1 MEINNT
7 PSLKRA
13 DSDNRSSSP
22 VKAENVTIASNESY
36 ELGVADNGNVIDDGL
51 QRGLKNR
58 HLQMIA
64 FGGIVG
70 ASIWYGTGTAIA
82 YSGPVGALISF
93 IIIGVDVFF
102 VMQSLGEMSTLFPVQ
117 GAFIELAGRFIDPAI
132 GFSLG
137 WNYWYQWVT
146 NIANDY
152 NNISLILGFW
162 ATPVPSYGWILIFW
176 ALFQGTSLLGIV
188 VYGEMEYWLAV
199 WKLFTVLGGFLVA
212 ILVNTG
218 AIGGEYIGFRYWRDP
233 GVIANGINGF
243 GKTFVL
249 AAVYYAGTEMLA
261 LTAAESKNPKKDL
274 PSAIRQTFWRI
285 LIIFIGLVFFAGI
298 IVPYNS
304 TDLLTATSKSALSPW
319 TIALVNAGWGGAGN
333 LLNVVMITAQFSSVN
348 SAIYVASRSLVALA
362 NQGRAPRL
370 FAKTTK
376 NGVPVRAIVFSN
388 TLGLIALLNVASS
401 PGKVFGY
408 LISISGAATFVA
420 WAFIGIT
427 HLRMR
432 RAWVLQGHSVDD
444 LPYRALFY
452 PFGTWFVVL
461 LNLFLVFISGYS
473 VFIGGFAAVDFVF
486 DYIVI
491 VIFTLLFLGWKI
503 IKRTKFVN
511 LREVDLVTGRREH
524 LVVEDSPAQS
534 DADGNEK
541 PAKTP
546 WYISIRRLLTG

>member
-1 MEINNT
+1 MEVRT
-7 PSLKRA
+7 TSS
-13 DSDNRSSSP
+13 DSGKQQTSP
-22 VKAENVTIASNESY
+22 AKVEDVTVVSDGAY
-36 ELGVADNGNVIDDGL
+36 DTAVADNGNVIDDGL

-70 ASIWYGTGTAIA
+70 ASIWYGTGSAIA

-93 IIIGVDVFF
+93 IIVGVDVFF

-117 GAFIELAGRFIDPAI
+117 GAFIELAGRFIDPAF

-146 NIANDY
+146 NLANDY
-152 NNISLILGFW
+152 NNISLILAFW
-162 ATPVPSYGWILIFW
+162 ATPIPSYGWILLFW
-176 ALFQGTSLLGIV
+176 ALFQSTSLLGIV
-188 VYGEMEYWLAV
+188 VYGEMEFWLAA

-249 AAVYYAGTEMLA
+249 AAAYYSGTEMLA
-261 LTAAESKNPKKDL
+261 MTAAESKNPKKDL

-285 LIIFIGLVFFAGI
+285 LIIFIGLIFFAGI
-298 IVPYNS
+298 IIPYDS
-304 TDLLTATSKSALSPW
+304 KDLLTGTSKSALSPW
-319 TIALVNAGWGGAGN
+319 TIALVNAGWDGAGN
-333 LLNVVMITAQFSSVN
+333 LLNVVMITAQLSSAN

-362 NQGRAPRL
+362 HQGRAPR
-370 FAKTTK
+370 FFGVTTK

-388 TLGLIALLNVASS
+388 ALGLLALLNIASS

-408 LISISGAATFVA
+408 LISISGAATFIA

-432 RAWVLQGHSVDD
+432 QAWVLQGYSVDD
-444 LPYRALFY
+444 LPYKALLY
-452 PFGTWFVVL
+452 PYGTLFVIFI
-461 LNLFLVFISGYS
+461 NLFLVFISGYS

-486 DYIVI
+486 DYIVL
-491 VIFTLLFLGWKI
+491 VIFTLLFVFWKVL
-503 IKRTKFVN
+503 KRTKMVP
-511 LREVDLVTGRREH
+511 LAEIDLVTGRREH
-524 LVVEDSPAQS
+524 LAGTTLSLS
-534 DADGNEK
+534 DGEGAEK
-541 PAKTP
+541 TSRVP
-546 WYISIRRLLTG
+546 WYVVIRRFLTG

>member
-1 MEINNT
+1 MEIST
-7 PSLKRA
+7 PSSDGIDTEKRSTSSVKVDDVA
-13 DSDNRSSSP
+13 ASSD
-22 VKAENVTIASNESY
+22 
-36 ELGVADNGNVIDDGL
+36 ELHGTAVADNGNVIDDGL

-64 FGGIVG
+64 FGGVVG
-70 ASIWYGTGTAIA
+70 ASIWYGTGSAIA

-117 GAFIELAGRFIDPAI
+117 GAFIELAGRFIDPAF

-162 ATPVPSYGWILIFW
+162 ATPIPSYGWILIFW

-188 VYGEMEYWLAV
+188 FYGEMEFWLAA

-233 GVIANGINGF
+233 GVIAHGINGF

-249 AAVYYAGTEMLA
+249 AAVYYSGTEMLA
-261 LTAAESKNPKKDL
+261 MTAAESKDPKRDL

-298 IVPYNS
+298 LVPSNS
-304 TDLLTATSKSALSPW
+304 SDLLTGTSKSALSPW

-362 NQGRAPRL
+362 HQGRAPRF
-370 FAKTTK
+370 FAKTSK
-376 NGVPVRAIVFSN
+376 NGIPVRAIVFSN
-388 TLGLIALLNVASS
+388 TLGLIALLNIASS

-408 LISISGAATFVA
+408 LVSISGAATFVA

-427 HLRMR
+427 HLRIR
-432 RAWVLQGHSVDD
+432 KAWVLQGYSTDD
-444 LPYRALFY
+444 LPYKALFY
-452 PFGTWFVVL
+452 PYGTWFVVL
-461 LNLFLVFISGYS
+461 LNIFLVFISGYS

-486 DYIVI
+486 DYIVL
-491 VIFTLLFLGWKI
+491 VIFTLLYLFWKI
-503 IKRTKFVN
+503 FKRTKIVS
-511 LREVDLVTGRREH
+511 LAEVDLVTGRREH
-524 LVVEDSPAQS
+524 LVGSSTHS
-534 DADGNEK
+534 DGEGPEK
-541 PAKTP
+541 KSRPP
-546 WYISIRRLLTG
+546 WYIIVKRLLTG

>member
-1 MEINNT
+1 MEIST
-7 PSLKRA
+7 PSSDGIDTEKRSTSSVKVDDVA
-13 DSDNRSSSP
+13 ASSD
-22 VKAENVTIASNESY
+22 
-36 ELGVADNGNVIDDGL
+36 ELHGTAVADNGNVIDDGL

-64 FGGIVG
+64 FGGVVG
-70 ASIWYGTGTAIA
+70 ASIWYGTGSAIA

-117 GAFIELAGRFIDPAI
+117 GAFIELAGRFIDPAF

-162 ATPVPSYGWILIFW
+162 ATPIPSYGWILIFW

-188 VYGEMEYWLAV
+188 FYGEMEFWLAA

-233 GVIANGINGF
+233 GVIAHGINGF

-249 AAVYYAGTEMLA
+249 AAVYYSGTEMLA
-261 LTAAESKNPKKDL
+261 MTAAESKDPKRDL

-298 IVPYNS
+298 LVPSNS
-304 TDLLTATSKSALSPW
+304 SDLLTGSSKSALSPW

-362 NQGRAPRL
+362 HQGRAPRF
-370 FAKTTK
+370 FAKTSK
-376 NGVPVRAIVFSN
+376 NGIPVRAIVFSN
-388 TLGLIALLNVASS
+388 TLGLIALLNIASS

-408 LISISGAATFVA
+408 LVSISGAATFVA

-427 HLRMR
+427 HLRIR
-432 RAWVLQGHSVDD
+432 KAWVLQGYSTDD
-444 LPYRALFY
+444 LPYKALFY
-452 PFGTWFVVL
+452 PYGTWFVVL
-461 LNLFLVFISGYS
+461 LNIFLVFISGYS

-486 DYIVI
+486 DYIVL
-491 VIFTLLFLGWKI
+491 VIFTLLYLFWKI
-503 IKRTKFVN
+503 FKRTKIVS
-511 LREVDLVTGRREH
+511 LAEVDLVTGRREH
-524 LVVEDSPAQS
+524 LVGSSTHS
-534 DADGNEK
+534 DGEGPEK
-541 PAKTP
+541 KSRPP
-546 WYISIRRLLTG
+546 WYIIVKRLLTG

>member
-1 MEINNT
+1 MIEPSKDEIDTGTLSNG
-7 PSLKRA
+7 SLKLEGA
-13 DSDNRSSSP
+13 VIKGDVVDP
-22 VKAENVTIASNESY
+22 V
-36 ELGVADNGNVIDDGL
+36 VADNGNIIDDGL

-64 FGGIVG
+64 FGGVVG

-93 IIIGVDVFF
+93 LIIGVDVFF

-117 GAFIELAGRFIDPAI
+117 GAFIELAGRFIDPAL

-137 WNYWYQWVT
+137 WNYWYAWVT

-162 ATPVPSYGWILIFW
+162 ATPVPSYGWILIFY

-188 VYGEMEYWLAV
+188 FYGEMEFWLAA

-218 AIGGEYIGFRYWRDP
+218 AIGGDYIGFRYWRDP
-233 GVIANGINGF
+233 GVIAHGINGF

-249 AAVYYAGTEMLA
+249 AAVYYSGTEMLA
-261 LTAAESKNPKKDL
+261 MTAAESKNPKRDL
-274 PSAIRQTFWRI
+274 PNAIRQTFWRI

-298 IVPYNS
+298 IVPYDS
-304 TDLLTATSKSALSPW
+304 PDLLTATSKTALSPW

-362 NQGRAPRL
+362 NQGRAPRF
-370 FAKTTK
+370 FAATSK

-388 TLGLIALLNVASS
+388 TLGLLALLNIASS

-408 LISISGAATFVA
+408 LISISGAATFIA

-427 HLRMR
+427 HLRIR
-432 RAWVLQGHSVDD
+432 KAWVLQGYSVDD
-444 LPYRALFY
+444 LPYKALFY

-473 VFIGGFAAVDFVF
+473 VFIGGFAVVDFVF

-491 VIFTLLFLGWKI
+491 AIFTLLYIFWKVF
-503 IKRTKFVN
+503 KGTKLVS
-511 LREVDLVTGRREH
+511 LADVDLVTGRREH
-524 LVVEDSPAQS
+524 LTGDSPGD
-534 DADGNEK
+534 DAESARKRSN
-541 PAKTP
+541 PP
-546 WYISIRRLLTG
+546 WYVVIKRLLTG

>member
-1 MEINNT
+1 MEIST
-7 PSLKRA
+7 PS
-13 DSDNRSSSP
+13 
-22 VKAENVTIASNESY
+22 SNEIDTEKRSASAVNIDDVAIVNDGAY
-36 ELGVADNGNVIDDGL
+36 GTAVADNGNVIDDGL

-58 HLQMIA
+58 HVQMIA
-64 FGGIVG
+64 FGGVVG
-70 ASIWYGTGTAIA
+70 ASIWYGSGSVVA
-82 YSGPVGALISF
+82 YSGPLGALISF

-117 GAFIELAGRFIDPAI
+117 GAFIELAGRFIDPAF

-152 NNISLILGFW
+152 NNISLVLGFW

-188 VYGEMEYWLAV
+188 FYGEMEFWLAA

-249 AAVYYAGTEMLA
+249 AAVYYSGTEMLA
-261 LTAAESKNPKKDL
+261 MTAAESKDPKRDL

-298 IVPYNS
+298 IVPSNNPS
-304 TDLLTATSKSALSPW
+304 LLTATSKTALSPW

-333 LLNVVMITAQFSSVN
+333 LVNVVMITAQFSSVN

-362 NQGRAPRL
+362 HQGRAPRF

-388 TLGLIALLNVASS
+388 TLGLIALLNIASS

-408 LISISGAATFVA
+408 LVSISGAATFVA

-427 HLRMR
+427 HLRVR
-432 RAWVLQGHSVDD
+432 KAWALQGYSTDD
-444 LPYRALFY
+444 LPYKALFY
-452 PFGTWFVVL
+452 PYGTWFVVL
-461 LNLFLVFISGYS
+461 LNIFLVFISGYS

-486 DYIVI
+486 DYIVL
-491 VIFTLLFLGWKI
+491 VIFTLLYLFWKLF
-503 IKRTKFVN
+503 KGTKIVS
-511 LREVDLVTGRREH
+511 LKEVDLVTGRREY
-524 LVVEDSPAQS
+524 LVRSSTHS
-534 DADGNEK
+534 DGEGTEK
-541 PAKTP
+541 APRVP
-546 WYISIRRLLTG
+546 WYIMIKRLLTG

>member
-1 MEINNT
+1 MEIST
-7 PSLKRA
+7 PSLDGSDPEKR
-13 DSDNRSSSP
+13 SISP
-22 VKAENVTIASNESY
+22 VKVDGVAGAGD
-36 ELGVADNGNVIDDGL
+36 ELHGAALADNGNLIDDGL
-51 QRGLKNR
+51 QRGLKSR

-64 FGGIVG
+64 FGGVVG

-117 GAFIELAGRFIDPAI
+117 GAFIELAGRFIDPAF

-152 NNISLILGFW
+152 NNISLVLGFW

-176 ALFQGTSLLGIV
+176 ALFQCTSLLGIV
-188 VYGEMEYWLAV
+188 FYGEMEFWLAV

-249 AAVYYAGTEMLA
+249 AALYYSGTEMLA
-261 LTAAESKNPKKDL
+261 MTAAESKNPKRDL
-274 PSAIRQTFWRI
+274 PNAIRQTFWRI

-298 IVPYNS
+298 IIPYNS
-304 TDLLTATSKSALSPW
+304 PDLLTAASKTALSPW

-362 NQGRAPRL
+362 QQGRAPWF
-370 FAKTTK
+370 FAKTSK
-376 NGVPVRAIVFSN
+376 NGIPVRAIVFSN

-401 PGKVFGY
+401 PGKVFDY
-408 LISISGAATFVA
+408 LVSISGAATFIA

-427 HLRMR
+427 HLRIR
-432 RAWVLQGHSVDD
+432 KAWVLQGYSPDD
-444 LPYRALFY
+444 LPYKALFHPY
-452 PFGTWFVVL
+452 GTWFVVL

-486 DYIVI
+486 DYIVL
-491 VIFTLLFLGWKI
+491 VIFTLLYLFWKI
-503 IKRTKFVN
+503 LKRTKFVS
-511 LREVDLVTGRREH
+511 LAEVDLVTGRREN
-524 LVVEDSPAQS
+524 LAGSLADSGEK
-534 DADGNEK
+534 DAEK
-541 PAKTP
+541 TSRLP
-546 WYISIRRLLTG
+546 WYIVVKRLLTG

>member
-1 MEINNT
+1 MMEKISTLSSDGANVGT
-7 PSLKRA
+7 RSASPLKV
-13 DSDNRSSSP
+13 DD
-22 VKAENVTIASNESY
+22 VTVTSEEASATA
-36 ELGVADNGNVIDDGL
+36 VADNGNVIDDGL

-64 FGGIVG
+64 FGGVVG
-70 ASIWYGTGTAIA
+70 ASIWYGTASAIA
-82 YSGPVGALISF
+82 YSGPVGALVSF
-93 IIIGVDVFF
+93 IIIGIDVFF

-117 GAFIELAGRFIDPAI
+117 GAFIELASRFIDPAI

-137 WNYWYQWVT
+137 WNYWATWVT

-176 ALFQGTSLLGIV
+176 ALFQGTSLLGVV
-188 VYGEMEYWLAV
+188 VYGEMEFWLAA

-261 LTAAESKNPKKDL
+261 MTAAESKNPKKDL

-298 IVPYNS
+298 IVPYDS
-304 TDLLTATSKSALSPW
+304 PDLLTATSKTALSPW

-362 NQGRAPRL
+362 HQRRAPRF

-388 TLGLIALLNVASS
+388 TLGLIALLNIAAS
-401 PGKVFGY
+401 PARVFGY
-408 LISISGAATFVA
+408 LISISGAATFIA

-432 RAWVLQGHSVDD
+432 RAWVLQGYSVDD
-444 LPYRALFY
+444 LPYKALFY
-452 PFGTWFVVL
+452 PYGTWFVVL

-473 VFIGGFAAVDFVF
+473 VFVGGFAAVDFVF
-486 DYIVI
+486 DYVVL
-491 VIFTLLFLGWKI
+491 VIFTLLYMFWKVL
-503 IKRTKFVN
+503 KRTKVVS
-511 LREVDLVTGRREH
+511 LTDVDLVTGRREH
-524 LVVEDSPAQS
+524 LVGGSASS
-534 DADGNEK
+534 DGESAEK
-541 PAKTP
+541 TSRTP
-546 WYISIRRLLTG
+546 WYITIKRLLVG

>member
-1 MEINNT
+1 
-7 PSLKRA
+7 
-13 DSDNRSSSP
+13 
-22 VKAENVTIASNESY
+22 
-36 ELGVADNGNVIDDGL
+36 
-51 QRGLKNR
+51 
-58 HLQMIA
+58 MIA
-64 FGGIVG
+64 FGGVVG
-70 ASIWYGTGTAIA
+70 ASIWYGTGSAIA

-93 IIIGVDVFF
+93 IVIGIDVFF
-102 VMQSLGEMSTLFPVQ
+102 VMQSLGEISTLFPVQ
-117 GAFIELAGRFIDPAI
+117 GAFIELAGRFIDPAL

-137 WNYWYQWVT
+137 WNYWYAWVT

-188 VYGEMEYWLAV
+188 FYGEMEFWLAA

-233 GVIANGINGF
+233 GVIAHGINGF

-249 AAVYYAGTEMLA
+249 AAVYYSGTEMLA
-261 LTAAESKNPKKDL
+261 ITAAESNNPKRDL

-304 TDLLTATSKSALSPW
+304 PDLLTGTSKSALSPW

-362 NQGRAPRL
+362 HQGRAPRF

-376 NGVPVRAIVFSN
+376 NGIPVRAIVFSN
-388 TLGLIALLNVASS
+388 TLGLLALLNIASS

-408 LISISGAATFVA
+408 LVSISGAATFVA
-420 WAFIGIT
+420 WAFIGVT
-427 HLRMR
+427 HLRIR
-432 RAWVLQGHSVDD
+432 KAWVLQGYSVDE
-444 LPYRALFY
+444 LPYRAILY
-452 PFGTWFVVL
+452 PYGTWFVVL

-486 DYIVI
+486 DYIVL
-491 VIFTLLFLGWKI
+491 VIFTLLYLFWKLF
-503 IKRTKFVN
+503 KGTKIVS
-511 LREVDLVTGRREH
+511 LREVDLVTGRREN
-524 LVVEDSPAQS
+524 LAGSLTNSDED
-534 DADGNEK
+534 GTEK
-541 PAKTP
+541 RPRPP
-546 WYISIRRLLTG
+546 WYILIKRFLTG

>member
-1 MEINNT
+1 MEIST
-7 PSLKRA
+7 PSSDGVDPEKRSTSSLKDGA
-13 DSDNRSSSP
+13 VATTS
-22 VKAENVTIASNESY
+22 E
-36 ELGVADNGNVIDDGL
+36 ELRGTQVADNGNLIDDGL
-51 QRGLKNR
+51 QRGLKSR

-70 ASIWYGTGTAIA
+70 ASIWYGTGSAIA

-117 GAFIELAGRFIDPAI
+117 GAFIELAGRFIDPAF

-152 NNISLILGFW
+152 NNISLVLGFW
-162 ATPVPSYGWILIFW
+162 ATPIPSYGWILIFW

-188 VYGEMEYWLAV
+188 FYGEMEFWLAA

-233 GVIANGINGF
+233 GVIAHGINGF

-249 AAVYYAGTEMLA
+249 AAVYYSGTEMLA
-261 LTAAESKNPKKDL
+261 MTAAESKNPKRDL

-298 IVPYNS
+298 IVPYNNS
-304 TDLLTATSKSALSPW
+304 DLLTGTSKAALSPW

-348 SAIYVASRSLVALA
+348 SAIYIASRSLVALA
-362 NQGRAPRL
+362 QQG
-370 FAKTTK
+370 
-376 NGVPVRAIVFSN
+376 RAIVFSN

-401 PGKVFGY
+401 PGKVFSY
-408 LISISGAATFVA
+408 LVSISGAATFVA

-427 HLRMR
+427 HLRIR
-432 RAWVLQGHSVDD
+432 KAWDLQGYSVDD
-444 LPYRALFY
+444 LPYKALFHPY
-452 PFGTWFVVL
+452 GTWFVVL
-461 LNLFLVFISGYS
+461 LNTFLVFISGYS

-486 DYIVI
+486 DYIVL
-491 VIFTLLFLGWKI
+491 VIFTLLYLFWKI
-503 IKRTKFVN
+503 LKRTKIVN
-511 LREVDLVTGRREH
+511 LAEVDLVTGRREY
-524 LVVEDSPAQS
+524 LGGSLTNS
-534 DADGNEK
+534 DGEGAEK
-541 PAKTP
+541 KTRPP
-546 WYISIRRLLTG
+546 WYIVVKRWLTG

>member
-1 MEINNT
+1 MEIST
-7 PSLKRA
+7 PSLDGSDPEKR
-13 DSDNRSSSP
+13 SISP
-22 VKAENVTIASNESY
+22 VKVDGVAGAGD
-36 ELGVADNGNVIDDGL
+36 ELHGAALADNGNLIDDGL
-51 QRGLKNR
+51 QRGLKSR

-64 FGGIVG
+64 FGGVVG

-117 GAFIELAGRFIDPAI
+117 GAFIELAGRFIDPAF

-152 NNISLILGFW
+152 NNISLVLGFW

-176 ALFQGTSLLGIV
+176 ALFQCTSLLGIV
-188 VYGEMEYWLAV
+188 FYGEMEFWLAV

-249 AAVYYAGTEMLA
+249 AALYYSGTEMLA
-261 LTAAESKNPKKDL
+261 MTAAESKNPKRDL
-274 PSAIRQTFWRI
+274 PNAIRQTFWRI

-298 IVPYNS
+298 IIPYNS
-304 TDLLTATSKSALSPW
+304 PDLLTAASKTALSPW

-362 NQGRAPRL
+362 QQGRAPRF
-370 FAKTTK
+370 FAKTSK
-376 NGVPVRAIVFSN
+376 NGIPVRAIVFSN

-401 PGKVFGY
+401 PGKVFDY
-408 LISISGAATFVA
+408 LVSISGAATFIA

-427 HLRMR
+427 HLRIR
-432 RAWVLQGHSVDD
+432 KAWVLQGYSPDD
-444 LPYRALFY
+444 LPYKALFHPY
-452 PFGTWFVVL
+452 GTWFVVL

-473 VFIGGFAAVDFVF
+473 VFIGRFAAVDFVF
-486 DYIVI
+486 DYIVL
-491 VIFTLLFLGWKI
+491 VIFTLLYLFWKI
-503 IKRTKFVN
+503 LKRTKFVS
-511 LREVDLVTGRREH
+511 LAEVDLVTGRREN
-524 LVVEDSPAQS
+524 LAGSLADSGEK
-534 DADGNEK
+534 DAEK
-541 PAKTP
+541 TSRLP
-546 WYISIRRLLTG
+546 WYIVVKRLLTG